1 MMRAA
6 PILLQESNLMKSL
19 AWNTQGAYALMTT
32 IARNTLQHVM
42 TDSTVDT
49 TLTMVA
55 ETTGLTRDMASKIVE
70 FGLPM
75 MASVADADPSV
86 FKAMYAQSVK
96 YLPQPAP
103 GFYAKLGKNA
113 AARQALAADF
123 HLIYGPMTESINR
136 DTANHASATE
146 AQASQVLAAIM
157 PAMVKALGKANTN
170 GNEMGFGRQ
179 LRNLNG

>member
-1 MMRAA
+1 MLTM
-6 PILLQESNLMKSL
+6 
-19 AWNTQGAYALMTT
+19 TQK
-32 IARNTLQHVM
+32 TLQHVM
-42 TDSTVDT
+42 TDPAVDM

-55 ETTGLTRDMASKIVE
+55 ETIGVTKDMATRIVE

-75 MASVADADPSV
+75 MANVADADPWV

-96 YLPQPAP
+96 YLPPPKPA
-103 GFYAKLGKNA
+103 FYAKLGKNA
-113 AARQALAADF
+113 AARQALAAEF
-123 HLIYGPMTESINR
+123 ERIYGPITETINR
-136 DTANHASATE
+136 DTASHASATE

-179 LRNLNG
+179 LRNLNA